1 MVKQLLYLE
10 QYYHRLI
17 MESLE
22 RVDLVAR
29 DLCKLKDA
37 VLLSIDEDA
46 IPVDKLSTSLL
57 VYVVDLSAI
66 LAVADV
72 ISD

>member
-29 DLCKLKDA
+29 DLCKLKDS
-37 VLLSIDEDA
+37 VFIQ
-46 IPVDKLSTSLL
+46 
-57 VYVVDLSAI
+57 YC
-66 LAVADV
+66 
-72 ISD
+72 